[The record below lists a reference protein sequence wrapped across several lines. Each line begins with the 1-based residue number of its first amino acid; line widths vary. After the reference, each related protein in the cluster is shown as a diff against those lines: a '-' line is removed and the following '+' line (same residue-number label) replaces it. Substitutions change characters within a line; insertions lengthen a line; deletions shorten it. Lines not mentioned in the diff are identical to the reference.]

1 MSQATPRRA
10 ADWVNDAR
18 SYVLAWGL
26 PSAALAVG
34 IFLEPGARTL
44 VWAVALVWMG
54 AACLMNAR
62 RCGRRHC
69 YLTGPFFLI
78 MAVATLLHGSGA
90 VWLGPNGWLWLG
102 ATIIAGG
109 YGALWYLPERIW
121 GKYRTG

>member
-1 MSQATPRRA
+1 M
-10 ADWVNDAR
+10 
-18 SYVLAWGL
+18 
-26 PSAALAVG
+26 
-34 IFLEPGARTL
+34 FLNPGARAL

-54 AACLMNAR
+54 AACLMSAR

-69 YLTGPFFLI
+69 DLTGPFFLI
-78 MAVATLLHGSGA
+78 MAVATLLHGFGA

-121 GKYRTG
+121 GRYRTR

>member
-1 MSQATPRRA
+1 MADAGSREAN
-10 ADWVNDAR
+10 DWVSTTRTRA
-18 SYVLAWGL
+18 LAWGL
-26 PSAALAVG
+26 PSAALVAA
-34 IFLEPGARTL
+34 ILLNPGARTL
-44 VWAVALVWMG
+44 VWAVALIWMG

-78 MAVATLLHGSGA
+78 MAVATLLHGFGA

-121 GKYRTG
+121 GKYRTR